1 MAHRPPC
8 AAGRSGARRA
18 RGELTAAVVDLLDG
32 ANELLVNGALDG
44 RLRSTAALDA
54 ELTRDGDHSGAYGGS
69 GTRARHPAHR
79 TGAVGALAAGVAAS
93 AGRLDPVLLAVVALV
108 PLAAFELVAGLPAA
122 TQELARVRRSAQRVD
137 EVLDAPAPVHE
148 PAQPL
153 PLPPSATLR
162 VRGLRARYGDN
173 LGARRR
179 RPRPGARTP
188 GRGRRP
194 SGAGKSTLA
203 AVLLRFLDYEGSV
216 TLGGVELD
224 ALDGDACRTVVG
236 LVAQDAHVFDTT
248 LRENLLLARREA
260 TDAELRAALARA
272 RLLAWAED
280 LPGGLETETGPDGS
294 RLSGGQRRRIALARA
309 ELARFGLLVLDEP
322 GEHLDVETAD
332 AIVADALASE
342 RGTLVITHRLAGLE
356 AMDEIVVLEAGRV
369 AERGTHAELLARGG
383 RYAESW
389 EREAPTRARNTR

>member
-1 MAHRPPC
+1 M
-8 AAGRSGARRA
+8 
-18 RGELTAAVVDLLDG
+18 
-32 ANELLVNGALDG
+32 
-44 RLRSTAALDA
+44 
-54 ELTRDGDHSGAYGGS
+54 
-69 GTRARHPAHR
+69 
-79 TGAVGALAAGVAAS
+79 
-93 AGRLDPVLLAVVALV
+93 
-108 PLAAFELVAGLPAA
+108 
-122 TQELARVRRSAQRVD
+122 
-137 EVLDAPAPVHE
+137 
-148 PAQPL
+148 
-153 PLPPSATLR
+153 
-162 VRGLRARYGDN
+162 
-173 LGARRR
+173 
-179 RPRPGARTP
+179 
-188 GRGRRP
+188 
-194 SGAGKSTLA
+194 
-203 AVLLRFLDYEGSV
+203 LLRFLDYEGSI

-260 TDAELRAALARA
+260 TDAELRAALGRA

-309 ELARFGLLVLDEP
+309 ELARFELLVLDEP

-369 AERGTHAELLARGG
+369 AERGTHAELLARDG